1 MYSGDVLDVIPRLP
15 TDLQREIFKLIDID
29 TRLAFLLD
37 GNLTFSRGNKRRELR
52 EKVYSGND
60 YLFGWLLEQ
69 QVGWFTEQE
78 FSVIYKESYL
88 CKLFQY
94 DNSTRRWKLKA
105 DFVDML
111 PKTTFSGYTTLNLF
125 DETSLITL
133 RHPAFDMIEQLR
145 MQDIGASS
153 DRVCLALSLMINT
166 NVFDINFNYYIRK
179 IAFNM
184 LVAMNIYKRTC
195 IKSRE
200 IREDRRIQKEIE
212 RERIRAERMAMR
224 NIEIEEKRNR
234 QLMDREAEYQRA
246 IQEREEAIRIKAEAK
261 QLLLAERMRNKSLKA
276 QRKITLQREKEDR
289 RLFKGDQKAKIR
301 QEKADRQVVRIED
314 KLKRVEMQATK
325 RDLLRQKQ
333 TEKCHNQTLNYISK
347 LFK

>member
-1 MYSGDVLDVIPRLP
+1 MKKYSGNILDAIPKLP
-15 TDLQREIFKLIDID
+15 PDLQRVIYETIDID

-37 GNLTFSRGNKRRELR
+37 GNLTLSRGNQRRELR
-52 EKVYSGND
+52 EKVYNGDNH
-60 YLFGWLLEQ
+60 LLGWLLEQ
-69 QVGWFTEQE
+69 QTVWFTEQE
-78 FSVIYKESYL
+78 FSVIYKRGYL

-94 DNSTRRWKLKA
+94 DNSKRRWKLKA

-133 RHPAFDMIEQLR
+133 RHPAFDMIEHLR
-145 MQDIGASS
+145 MQDIGLTAE
-153 DRVCLALSLMINT
+153 RVCLSLSLMINT

-200 IREDRRIQKEIE
+200 IREDRRIQNKIE
-212 RERIRAERMAMR
+212 RERIRVERMALR
-224 NIEIEEKRNR
+224 NIEIEEERNR
-234 QLMDREAEYQRA
+234 QL
-246 IQEREEAIRIKAEAK
+246 IEREEANRRKEEAK
-261 QLLLAERMRNKSLKA
+261 QLLLAERMHNKSLKA
-276 QRKITLQREKEDR
+276 ERKITLQREKEER
-289 RLFKGDQKAKIR
+289 RLIKIEEKAKII
-301 QEKADRQVVRIED
+301 QEKADKCIVRIEE
-314 KLKRVEMQATK
+314 KLKRAEIQAAK
-325 RDLLRQKQ
+325 RNLLRQKQ

-347 LFK
+347 LFKPLKI

>member
-52 EKVYSGND
+52 EKVYSGDD

-69 QVGWFTEQE
+69 QAGWFTERE

-133 RHPAFDMIEQLR
+133 RHPAFDMIEHLR
-145 MQDIGASS
+145 MQDIGVSS

-224 NIEIEEKRNR
+224 NIEIEEEKNR
-234 QLMDREAEYQRA
+234 QL
-246 IQEREEAIRIKAEAK
+246 IEREEAIRIKAEAK

-276 QRKITLQREKEDR
+276 ERKITLQREKEDR
-289 RLFKGDQKAKIR
+289 LLLKVDQKAKIR
-301 QEKADRQVVRIED
+301 QEKADRQVVRIEE
-314 KLKRVEMQATK
+314 KLKRVEIQATK

>member
-1 MYSGDVLDVIPRLP
+1 MYSGNVLDAIPRLP

-37 GNLTFSRGNKRRELR
+37 GKLTFSRGNQRRELR
-52 EKVYSGND
+52 EKVYSGYD
-60 YLFGWLLEQ
+60 YLFGWFLEQ

-133 RHPAFDMIEQLR
+133 RHPAFDMIEHLR
-145 MQDIGASS
+145 MQDIGVSS

-200 IREDRRIQKEIE
+200 ICEDRRIQKEIE

-224 NIEIEEKRNR
+224 NIEIEEERNH
-234 QLMDREAEYQRA
+234 QL
-246 IQEREEAIRIKAEAK
+246 IEREEANRRKEEAK
-261 QLLLAERMRNKSLKA
+261 QLLLAERMHNKSLKA
-276 QRKITLQREKEDR
+276 ERKLTLQREKEER
-289 RLFKGDQKAKIR
+289 RLMKLDQNAKII
-301 QEKADRQVVRIED
+301 QEKADKCIVRIEE
-314 KLKRVEMQATK
+314 KLKRAEIQAAK
-325 RDLLRQKQ
+325 RNLLRQKQ

>member
-37 GNLTFSRGNKRRELR
+37 GNLTFSRGNKRREYR
-52 EKVYSGND
+52 EMLYSGDD
-60 YLFGWLLEQ
+60 YLFWWLLEQ
-69 QVGWFTEQE
+69 QAGWFTEQE
-78 FSVIYKESYL
+78 LSVVYKQGYL
-88 CKLFQY
+88 CKLFHY
-94 DNSTRRWKLKA
+94 DNSRRRWLMKA

-125 DETSLITL
+125 DEPSLITL
-133 RHPAFDMIEQLR
+133 RHPAFDMIEHLR
-145 MQDIGASS
+145 LQDIGLTAE
-153 DRVCLALSLMINT
+153 RVCLSLSLMINT
-166 NVFDINFNYYIRK
+166 NVFDMKFNYYIRK

-224 NIEIEEKRNR
+224 NIEIEEEKNR
-234 QLMDREAEYQRA
+234 QL
-246 IQEREEAIRIKAEAK
+246 IEREEAIRIKAEAK

-276 QRKITLQREKEDR
+276 ERKITLQREKEDR
-289 RLFKGDQKAKIR
+289 RLLKGDQKAKIR